1 MVALLVSFWERGV
14 ADEILRLRRCG
25 RSVREGYG
33 WAVAGYV
40 NEATPLDLR
49 RHKFLDCNVV
59 TLVGVE
65 GDAGVR
71 AGLYSA
77 RGLESGRV

>member
-1 MVALLVSFWERGV
+1 M
-14 ADEILRLRRCG
+14 RLRRCG
-25 RSVREGYG
+25 WSVRAG

-40 NEATPLDLR
+40 NEAASLDLC

-65 GDAGVR
+65 GDAGVG

-77 RGLESGRV
+77 RGLGSGRV